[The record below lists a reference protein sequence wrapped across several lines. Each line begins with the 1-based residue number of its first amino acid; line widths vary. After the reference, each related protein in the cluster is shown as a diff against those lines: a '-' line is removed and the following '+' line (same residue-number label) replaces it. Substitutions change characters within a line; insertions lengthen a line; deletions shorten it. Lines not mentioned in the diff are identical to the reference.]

1 MNELTEKVRN
11 ILSEYMD
18 LDQLPG
24 NENEPMPL
32 DSMMLLEI
40 IALIESETGITI
52 PDEDIAAIDSYNSL
66 IGTVQRRAG
75 GAAA

>member
-1 MNELTEKVRN
+1 MNELTEKVKH

-18 LDQLPG
+18 LDQLTG
-24 NENEPMPL
+24 NENESMPL

-52 PDEDIAAIDSYNSL
+52 PDEDVAAIDSYNSL
-66 IGTVQRRAG
+66 MGIVLRCAG